1 MRKRITLSS
10 LALAIALS
18 ACGGSSDSTSDT
30 NPKTTD
36 SASAGATEAAG
47 EFNDADV
54 MFAQM
59 MIPHHEQAIEMADIA
74 LDPAVGA
81 SEAIKDLATRIKAA
95 QDPEIATMKGYLEA
109 WGRPTMPDDGMDHGS
124 MMEGM
129 LSVEELDELAG
140 LTGADFDARWAA
152 AMIAHHK
159 GAVAMA
165 DDVLTDGIN
174 ADTKALAEAIVS
186 AQQAEIDEL
195 TPLSG
200 G

>member
-1 MRKRITLSS
+1 MRKRVTLSS
-10 LALAIALS
+10 LALTIALS
-18 ACGGSSDSTSDT
+18 ACGGSSDSRSDT
-30 NPKTTD
+30 DSQTTD
-36 SASAGATEAAG
+36 SASAGATETVG
-47 EFNDADV
+47 DFNDADV

-200 G
+200 D